1 MTLETMEQKQL
12 IGGEWVNSTSG
23 DTLETINPSTGEV
36 LALLSRGTEKEVD
49 DAVQAAK
56 DTFESAAWRDMAPVE
71 RGRILGR
78 IAVMIQERKAE
89 LQRLECLD
97 IGKPLSLAG
106 GDVDVTAR
114 YFEYYAG
121 VADKVLGT
129 TVPLGKGYLN
139 FTVREPWGV
148 SAQIVPWNYPIA
160 IGCRGIAPA
169 LAAGNTVV
177 AKPST
182 EGALTLLK
190 IGEIALEA
198 GLPAGAL
205 NVITGRGSEAGSA
218 LASHPGINHCTF
230 TGSVEV
236 GIEIMRMTAQNIVPV
251 NLELGGKSPNIVFA
265 DADLKRAIPA
275 ITRSALQNAGQTCS
289 AGSRLLVEES
299 VHDQVIEELVKRFG
313 EIKVGAGIDDPGMGP
328 LISDW
333 QRTFVENYIGI
344 GRDEGAE
351 LVVGGERPTNQEIPS
366 GGFYLQPTILDGVA
380 PTHRV
385 FQEEIFGPVLVV
397 STFKGREEAE
407 VLANATEFGL
417 VTAIWTQDISK
428 AHWLASRIRAGQV
441 FVNTFVAG
449 YGVEIPFG
457 GYRKS
462 GFGRE
467 KGMEAIAGYTQVKNV
482 CIRF

>member
-1 MTLETMEQKQL
+1 MEQKQL

>member
-1 MTLETMEQKQL
+1 MALEVTEQKQL
-12 IGGEWVNSTSG
+12 IGGEWVSSTHG

-36 LALLSRGTEKEVD
+36 LALLSRGTEKEVN
-49 DAVQAAK
+49 DAVQAAR

-97 IGKPLSLAG
+97 IGKPFSLAG

-299 VHDQVIEELVKRFG
+299 VHDQVIAELVKRFS

-333 QRTFVENYIGI
+333 QRTFVENYIRV

-366 GGFYLQPTILDGVA
+366 GGFYLQPTILDNVA

-397 STFKGREEAE
+397 STFNGREEAE
-407 VLANATEFGL
+407 ALANATEFGL

-428 AHWLASRIRAGQV
+428 AHWLASRIRAGQI
-441 FVNTFVAG
+441 FVNTYVAG

>member
-1 MTLETMEQKQL
+1 MAVQVEEQKQL
-12 IGGEWVNSTSG
+12 IGGELVSSSSG
-23 DTLETINPSTGEV
+23 GTLESINPSTGEV
-36 LALLSRGTEKEVD
+36 LTLLSKGGQKEVD
-49 DAVQAAK
+49 DAVQAAR
-56 DTFESAAWRDMAPVE
+56 DTFESDKWQDMAPVE

-78 IAVMIQERKAE
+78 ISAMIRERRDE
-89 LQRLECLD
+89 LARLESLD
-97 IGKPLSLAG
+97 IGKPITLAG

-121 VADKVLGT
+121 VADKILGT
-129 TVPLGKGYLN
+129 TIPLGKGYMN

-148 SAQIVPWNYPIA
+148 SAQIIPWNYPIA

-190 IGEIALEA
+190 VGEIALEA
-198 GLPAGAL
+198 GLPPGAL
-205 NVITGRGSEAGSA
+205 NVITGRGGEAGAA

-236 GIEIMRMTAQNIVPV
+236 GIEIMRMTAQNVVPV

-265 DADLKRAIPA
+265 DADLKRALPA
-275 ITRSALQNAGQTCS
+275 VTRSILQNAGQTCS

-299 VHDQVIEELVKRFG
+299 IHDQVVTELSQRFSG
-313 EIKVGAGIDDPGMGP
+313 VRVGAGIDDPEMGP
-328 LISDW
+328 LISDF
-333 QRTFVENYIGI
+333 QRRFVEDYIGV
-344 GRDEGAE
+344 GKKEGAE
-351 LVVGGERPTNQEIPS
+351 LVAGGDRPSDPEIPS
-366 GGFYLQPTILDGVA
+366 GGFYLRPTILDGVT
-380 PTHRV
+380 PSSRV
-385 FQEEIFGPVLVV
+385 FQEEIFGPVLTV
-397 STFKGREEAE
+397 STFKERDEAE
-407 VLANATEFGL
+407 VMANATEFGL
-417 VTAIWTQDISK
+417 VSAIWTQDISK
-428 AHWLASRIRAGQV
+428 AHWMASRIRAGQV
-441 FVNTFVAG
+441 FVNTYVAG

-467 KGMEAIAGYTQVKNV
+467 KGLEAIAGYTQVKNV
-482 CIRF
+482 CIRY